1 MIRSS
6 PLNYTVFDTPV
17 VRTFFRIISIVILKL
32 AGWRVS
38 GETPSLP
45 KFVMIAAPHTS
56 NWDLPYTLF
65 IAFVMKVK
73 IYWMGKK
80 EIFSPPFG
88 PLFKWLGGIPI
99 DRSKANG
106 VVGQSIEQ
114 LKKAERLVLTVPPT
128 GTRKK
133 VMRWKTGFY
142 HIAHG
147 AGVPIV
153 LGFLDYG
160 RKMGG
165 VGPIFHPT
173 GDINA
178 DMKEIQAFYKDIQG
192 RNSVEC
198 DQTIEELDQEEES
211 MIPDKSA

>member
-1 MIRSS
+1 M
-6 PLNYTVFDTPV
+6 
-17 VRTFFRIISIVILKL
+17 VRTFFRILSILILKL
-32 AGWRVS
+32 AGWKVS
-38 GETPSLP
+38 GHVPDIP

-65 IAFVMKVK
+65 VAFAMKVK

-80 EIFSPPFG
+80 ELFRPPFG
-88 PLFKWLGGIPI
+88 PLLRWLGGIPI
-99 DRSKANG
+99 DRSKSNG
-106 VVGQSIEQ
+106 VVGQSIQQ
-114 LKKAERLVLTVPPT
+114 LQDAEKLVLTVPPT
-128 GTRKK
+128 GTRRK
-133 VMRWKTGFY
+133 VMHWKTGFY

-165 VGPIFHPT
+165 VGPLFYPT

-178 DMKEIQAFYKDIQG
+178 DMKEIQAFYQDIQG
-192 RNSVEC
+192 RNQVQSV
-198 DQTIEELDQEEES
+198 TLAEES
-211 MIPDKSA
+211 DDRPLPGSK

>member
-1 MIRSS
+1 M
-6 PLNYTVFDTPV
+6 NYTVFDTPV
-17 VRTFFRIISIVILKL
+17 VRTFFRILSILILKL
-32 AGWRVS
+32 AGWKVS
-38 GETPSLP
+38 GHVPDIP

-65 IAFVMKVK
+65 VAFAMKVK

-80 EIFSPPFG
+80 ELFRPPFG
-88 PLFKWLGGIPI
+88 PLLRWLGGIPI
-99 DRSKANG
+99 DRSKSNG
-106 VVGQSIEQ
+106 VVGQSIQQ
-114 LKKAERLVLTVPPT
+114 LQDAEKLVLTVPPT
-128 GTRKK
+128 GTRRK
-133 VMRWKTGFY
+133 VMHWKTGFY

-165 VGPIFHPT
+165 VGPLFYPT

-192 RNSVEC
+192 RNQVQSV
-198 DQTIEELDQEEES
+198 TLAEES
-211 MIPDKSA
+211 DDRPLPGSK

>member
-1 MIRSS
+1 M
-6 PLNYTVFDTPV
+6 NYTVFDTPV
-17 VRTFFRIISIVILKL
+17 VRTFFRILSILILKI
-32 AGWRVS
+32 AGWKVS
-38 GETPSLP
+38 GHVPDIP

-65 IAFVMKVK
+65 VAFAMKVK

-80 EIFSPPFG
+80 ELFRPPFG
-88 PLFKWLGGIPI
+88 PLLRWLGGIPI
-99 DRSKANG
+99 DRSKSNG
-106 VVGQSIEQ
+106 VVGQSIQQ
-114 LKKAERLVLTVPPT
+114 LQDAEKLVLTVPPT
-128 GTRKK
+128 GTRRK
-133 VMRWKTGFY
+133 VMHWKTGFY

-165 VGPIFHPT
+165 VGPLFYPT

-178 DMKEIQAFYKDIQG
+178 DMKEIQAFYQDIQG
-192 RNSVEC
+192 RNQVQSV
-198 DQTIEELDQEEES
+198 TLAEES
-211 MIPDKSA
+211 DDRPLPGSK

>member
-1 MIRSS
+1 M
-6 PLNYTVFDTPV
+6 
-17 VRTFFRIISIVILKL
+17 VRTFFRILSILILKI
-32 AGWRVS
+32 AGWKVS
-38 GETPSLP
+38 GHVPDIP

-65 IAFVMKVK
+65 VAFAMKVK

-80 EIFSPPFG
+80 ELFRPPFG
-88 PLFKWLGGIPI
+88 PLLRWLGGIPI
-99 DRSKANG
+99 DRSKSNG
-106 VVGQSIEQ
+106 VVGQSIQQ
-114 LKKAERLVLTVPPT
+114 LQDAEKLVLTVPPT
-128 GTRKK
+128 GTRRK
-133 VMRWKTGFY
+133 VMHWKTGFY

-165 VGPIFHPT
+165 VGPLFYPT

-178 DMKEIQAFYKDIQG
+178 DMKEIQAFYQDIQG
-192 RNSVEC
+192 RNQVQSV
-198 DQTIEELDQEEES
+198 TLAEES
-211 MIPDKSA
+211 DDRPLPGSK

>member
-1 MIRSS
+1 
-6 PLNYTVFDTPV
+6 LNYTVFDTPV
-17 VRTFFRIISIVILKL
+17 VRTFFRILSILILKL
-32 AGWRVS
+32 AGWKVS
-38 GETPSLP
+38 GHVPDIP

-65 IAFVMKVK
+65 VAFAMKVK

-80 EIFSPPFG
+80 ELFRPPFG
-88 PLFKWLGGIPI
+88 PLLRWLGGIPI
-99 DRSKANG
+99 DRSKSNG
-106 VVGQSIEQ
+106 VVGQSIQQ
-114 LKKAERLVLTVPPT
+114 LQDAEKLVLTVPPT
-128 GTRKK
+128 GTRRK
-133 VMRWKTGFY
+133 VMHWKTGFY

-165 VGPIFHPT
+165 VGPLFYPT

-192 RNSVEC
+192 RNQVQSV
-198 DQTIEELDQEEES
+198 TLAEES
-211 MIPDKSA
+211 DDRPLPGSK

>member
-1 MIRSS
+1 M
-6 PLNYTVFDTPV
+6 NYTVFDTPV
-17 VRTFFRIISIVILKL
+17 VRTFFRILSILILKL
-32 AGWRVS
+32 AGWKVS
-38 GETPSLP
+38 GHVPDIP

-65 IAFVMKVK
+65 VAFTMKVK

-80 EIFSPPFG
+80 ELFRPPFG
-88 PLFKWLGGIPI
+88 PLLRWLGGIPI
-99 DRSKANG
+99 DRSKSNG
-106 VVGQSIEQ
+106 VVGQSIQQ
-114 LKKAERLVLTVPPT
+114 LQDAEKLVLTVPPT
-128 GTRKK
+128 GTRRK
-133 VMRWKTGFY
+133 VMHWKTGFY

-165 VGPIFHPT
+165 VGPLFYPT

-192 RNSVEC
+192 RNQVQSV
-198 DQTIEELDQEEES
+198 TLAEES
-211 MIPDKSA
+211 DDRPLPGSK

>member
-1 MIRSS
+1 M
-6 PLNYTVFDTPV
+6 
-17 VRTFFRIISIVILKL
+17 VRTFFRILSILILKL
-32 AGWRVS
+32 AGWKVS
-38 GETPSLP
+38 GHVPDIP

-65 IAFVMKVK
+65 VAFAMKVK

-80 EIFSPPFG
+80 ELFRPPFG
-88 PLFKWLGGIPI
+88 PLLRWLGGIPI
-99 DRSKANG
+99 DRSKSNG
-106 VVGQSIEQ
+106 VVGQSIQQ
-114 LKKAERLVLTVPPT
+114 LQDAEKLVLTVPPT
-128 GTRKK
+128 GTRRK
-133 VMRWKTGFY
+133 VMHWKTGFY

-165 VGPIFHPT
+165 VGPLFYPT

-192 RNSVEC
+192 RNQVQSV
-198 DQTIEELDQEEES
+198 TLAEES
-211 MIPDKSA
+211 DDRPLPGSK

>member
-1 MIRSS
+1 M
-6 PLNYTVFDTPV
+6 
-17 VRTFFRIISIVILKL
+17 VRTFFRILSILILKL
-32 AGWRVS
+32 AGWKVS
-38 GETPSLP
+38 GHVPDIP

-65 IAFVMKVK
+65 VAFAMKVK

-80 EIFSPPFG
+80 ELFRPPFG
-88 PLFKWLGGIPI
+88 PLLRWLGGIPI
-99 DRSKANG
+99 DRSKSNG
-106 VVGQSIEQ
+106 VVGQSIQQ
-114 LKKAERLVLTVPPT
+114 LQDAEKLVLTVPPT
-128 GTRKK
+128 GTRSK
-133 VMRWKTGFY
+133 VMHWKTGFY

-165 VGPIFHPT
+165 VGPLFYPT

-192 RNSVEC
+192 RNQVQSV
-198 DQTIEELDQEEES
+198 TLAEES
-211 MIPDKSA
+211 DDRPLPGSK